1 MVPGLNVIF
10 GIIID
15 TFSELRESKSTIEED
30 MTSHCFICN
39 LQSFEFEHHGK
50 GFDHHVKEEH
60 CMWAYLFFFIHLADT
75 PANDM
80 TALQLYT
87 FRKVNEEGG
96 TEFFPMGRALTLAQ
110 WEEDNADLK
119 LQIVSTQMA
128 WLVARLEEQDAEKE
142 RLAQAQSRAAK
153 KAARTD
159 QKKTFW
165 GRAKKEIILPIP
177 RHHATYGPF
186 QP

>member
-1 MVPGLNVIF
+1 MPGLNVIF

-39 LQSFEFEHHGK
+39 RKSFQFEHHGN
-50 GFDHHVKEEH
+50 GFEHHVREEH
-60 CMWAYLFFFIHLADT
+60 CMWAYLFFFINLADT

-87 FRKVNEEGG
+87 FRKVSEGS
-96 TEFFPMGRALTLAQ
+96 TEFFPLGRALALAQ
-110 WEEDNADLK
+110 WDDHNADRQLHN
-119 LQIVSTQMA
+119 VSTRIA
-128 WLVARLEEQDAEKE
+128 SLVARLQQHDAQKL
-142 RLAQAQSRAAK
+142 RLALAQSRAANN
-153 KAARTD
+153 AARTEH
-159 QKKTFW
+159 KKTFW